1 MPAAIQIRDIVKS
14 FGAIQALRGLT
25 FSVEAGTVFSL
36 LGPNGAGKTTLL
48 RILTTLARPTSGSG
62 SVAGRDLLS
71 ESLEVRRLIGVVPQD
86 NNLDSYL
93 TCRENMMIHA
103 RLHRMEPALADR
115 RIDELLELVGLTGR
129 QHDFPTAYSGGMRR
143 RLVLARALIHDP
155 RVLFLDEP
163 TTGLD
168 PQSRR
173 VVWDYIQS
181 VRGRLTIFLTTH
193 YMEEADRLADRVL
206 ILSEGQTLADGT
218 PAELKHSVVAERILE
233 ISVQGDAARFRPA
246 LEARLGEGGVLET
259 AGNSLRLAGDRPGW
273 LAAVGAAIPDG
284 EVLGLRTMEPTLEDL
299 FLQLTGRHIRE

>member
-1 MPAAIQIRDIVKS
+1 MPDAIRICDIVKS
-14 FGAIQALRGLT
+14 FGPIQALRGLS
-25 FSVEAGTVFSL
+25 FSVEAGSVFSL

-62 SVAGRDLLS
+62 SVSGRDMVS
-71 ESLEVRRLIGVVPQD
+71 ESLEVRRLIGVVPQE
-86 NNLDSYL
+86 NNLDAYL

-103 RLHRMEPALADR
+103 RLHRMEPAMAKA

-129 QHDFPTAYSGGMRR
+129 QHDFPTTYSGGMRR
-143 RLVLARALIHDP
+143 RLVLARALLHDP

-173 VVWDYIQS
+173 VVWDYLQS

-193 YMEEADRLADRVL
+193 YMEEAERLADRVV
-206 ILSEGQTLADGT
+206 ILSEGRILADGT
-218 PAELKHSVVAERILE
+218 PPELKRSVAAERILE
-233 ISVQGDAARFRPA
+233 VSVRGDAARFRPA
-246 LEARLGEGGVLET
+246 LEARLGAGSVLEA
-259 AGNSLRLAGDRPGW
+259 AGSALRLAGDRPGW

-284 EVLGLRTMEPTLEDL
+284 EVQGLRTMEPTLEDL